1 MFFLR
6 LLAGRNCAAAQFK
19 SYQPSAQIWSLAQ
32 SLSFSKNYVVPW
44 TSLYRCICIRSHT
57 HQNFIFRCKAK
68 PNDSVSVLGSHVV
81 IAAST
86 PWEFQWEFLRRSED
100 IYEEKIGSFQRF
112 IIFSPFPLLR
122 QSTSIV
128 FKKSIHSDEF
138 HSSFVN
144 YVLKL
149 LDNFEWKLNTHV
161 WNFNKIALKSIK
173 RN

>member
-1 MFFLR
+1 MVLSQGPVQHLEPLLR
-6 LLAGRNCAAAQFK
+6 H
-19 SYQPSAQIWSLAQ
+19 
-32 SLSFSKNYVVPW
+32 PW
-44 TSLYRCICIRSHT
+44 FDGTLVKKKEATYDY
-57 HQNFIFRCKAK
+57 
-68 PNDSVSVLGSHVV
+68 DSVSVLGSHVV

-86 PWEFQWEFLRRSED
+86 PWEFRWEFLGRSED

-112 IIFSPFPLLR
+112 IIFSPFPFLR

-149 LDNFEWKLNTHV
+149 LDNFDWKLNTHV
-161 WNFNKIALKSIK
+161 WNFNKIAIKSIK

>member
-1 MFFLR
+1 MR
-6 LLAGRNCAAAQFK
+6 
-19 SYQPSAQIWSLAQ
+19 
-32 SLSFSKNYVVPW
+32 
-44 TSLYRCICIRSHT
+44 IRSQT
-57 HQNFIFRCKAK
+57 SKFFFRCKAK
-68 PNDSVSVLGSHVV
+68 PDYSVSVLGSHVV

-86 PWEFQWEFLRRSED
+86 PWEFRWEFLRRSED

-112 IIFSPFPLLR
+112 IIFSPFPFLR

-144 YVLKL
+144 YLLNL

-161 WNFNKIALKSIK
+161 WNFNKIAHRSKGIK
-173 RN
+173 RVSPFQKTFYIVIFMAATILTVCYDFVHLRWFFYLMTILCVVLLAG